1 MPTLREVA
9 TSTQIVSQVALEKA
23 LRELKGYIDTQ
34 DASGSSSASAAIQA
48 VQNQLNAL
56 IGTDDADKVLNTF
69 NEIKAFLADYSEDD
83 TLKSLIDAVNTAIS
97 GEQTRAEA
105 AEAAL
110 NTAIGN
116 EASRAQGAESAL
128 DGRITTI
135 ENVHVMTAD
144 EAKALFDEVFGS

>member
-1 MPTLREVA
+1 MPTLKEVA
-9 TSTQIVSQVALEKA
+9 ATAQVVSQVALEKA
-23 LRELKGYIDTQ
+23 FRELKNYIDTQ
-34 DASGSSSASAAIQA
+34 DASGSSGASAAIQA

-97 GEQTRAEA
+97 GEQTRAQA

-135 ENVHVMTAD
+135 ENVHVMTAQ
-144 EAKALFDEVFGS
+144 EAKDLFDEVFGS